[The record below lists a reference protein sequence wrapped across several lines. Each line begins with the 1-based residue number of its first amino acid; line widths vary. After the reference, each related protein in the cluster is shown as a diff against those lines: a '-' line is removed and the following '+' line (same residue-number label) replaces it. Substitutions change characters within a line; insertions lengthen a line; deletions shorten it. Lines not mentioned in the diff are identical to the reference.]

1 MNDKVGRL
9 GSMKAQKRIL
19 EKRAKEIEKMKV
31 IQKEEEKLKRISNEE
46 IKTKF
51 QVSPFHWFIIIKY
64 SYVWMKF

>member
-19 EKRAKEIEKMKV
+19 EKRAKEIEKMTV

-51 QVSPFHWFIIIKY
+51 QVSPFHWLIIIKY